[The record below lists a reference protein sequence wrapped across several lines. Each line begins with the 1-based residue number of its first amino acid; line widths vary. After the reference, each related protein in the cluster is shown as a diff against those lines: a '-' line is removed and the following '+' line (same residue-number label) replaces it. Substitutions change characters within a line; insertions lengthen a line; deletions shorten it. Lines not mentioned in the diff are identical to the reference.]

1 MRVTF
6 RTAHGGNEY
15 LEAAS
20 GQMTT
25 ARQQVLSGKR
35 VQKAS
40 DDPAAMQ
47 RSVEGRGEIG
57 ALETYS
63 RTADSA
69 LSKLTTIDTVLSA
82 VVDKLTQAKV
92 ATLSVQGSI
101 ANPQQRESAALTLE
115 GLRDS
120 LAADLN
126 TSVRGAY
133 VFAGSQSTTAPYAR
147 VAGSWTYQ
155 GNTTPVSVEIGP
167 GQTVDVALD
176 GQALAQGS
184 DAANILNELE
194 TLIVAVRAGSNPGM
208 ATGAAA
214 IDRAFVRAT
223 RTQSG
228 VGVDEQGI
236 GERQLQITSARL
248 SIVTRVSKDEDADL
262 AIAIS
267 EMNRAQTA
275 YQAALGAIGTASRAS
290 LLDYLR

>member
-6 RTAHGGNEY
+6 RTAYGGNEY
-15 LEAAS
+15 LEAPSSQLA
-20 GQMTT
+20 T
-25 ARQQVLSGKR
+25 ARQQVMSGKR

-69 LSKLTTIDTVLSA
+69 LAKLTTIDTVLSA

-92 ATLSVQGSI
+92 STQSVQGSI
-101 ANPQQRESAALTLE
+101 ANQGQREAAALTLE
-115 GLRDS
+115 GVRDS
-120 LAADLN
+120 LVADLN

-133 VFAGSQSTTAPYAR
+133 VFAGSQSTTVPYTR

-155 GNTTPVSVEIGP
+155 GNATTISVDIGP

-184 DAANILNELE
+184 DTANILNELE
-194 TLIVAVRAGSNPGM
+194 SLIVAVRANDQAGM
-208 ATGAAA
+208 AAGSAA
-214 IDRAFVRAT
+214 IDRAFERAT
-223 RTQSG
+223 RTQSS
-228 VGVDEQGI
+228 VGVDELGI
-236 GERQLQITSARL
+236 DERKLQITSARL
-248 SIVTRVSKDEDADL
+248 SVVTRVSKDEDADL
-262 AIAIS
+262 AMAIS
-267 EMNRAQTA
+267 EMTRAQTA
-275 YQAALGAIGTASRAS
+275 YEAALGAIGATSRTS

>member
-6 RTAHGGNEY
+6 RTAYGGSEY
-15 LEAAS
+15 LEAPSSQLA
-20 GQMTT
+20 T
-25 ARQQVLSGKR
+25 ARQQVMTGKR

-57 ALETYS
+57 TLETYS

-69 LSKLTTIDTVLSA
+69 FAKLTTIDTVLSA

-101 ANPQQRESAALTLE
+101 ANQQQREAAALTLE
-115 GLRDS
+115 GVRDS
-120 LAADLN
+120 LVADLN

-133 VFAGSQSTTAPYAR
+133 VFAGSQATTAPYAK

-155 GNTTPVSVEIGP
+155 GNATPVSVDIGP

-194 TLIVAVRAGSNPGM
+194 TLIVAVRAGDNPGM
-208 ATGAAA
+208 ATGGAA

-223 RTQSG
+223 RTQSS

-236 GERQLQITSARL
+236 SERQLQITSARL
-248 SIVTRVSKDEDADL
+248 SVVTRVSKDEDADL
-262 AIAIS
+262 AMAIS

-275 YQAALGAIGTASRAS
+275 YQAALGAIGAASRTS

>member
-6 RTAHGGNEY
+6 RTAYGGNEY
-15 LEAAS
+15 LEAPS
-20 GQMTT
+20 SQMAT
-25 ARQQVLSGKR
+25 ARQQVMTGKR

-57 ALETYS
+57 GLETYA

-69 LSKLTTIDTVLSA
+69 LARLTTIDTVLSA

-92 ATLSVQGSI
+92 STLSVQGSI
-101 ANPQQRESAALTLE
+101 ANQQQREAAALTLE
-115 GLRDS
+115 GVRDS
-120 LAADLN
+120 LVADFN
-126 TSVRGAY
+126 TSVRGSH

-155 GNTTPVSVEIGP
+155 GNATPTSVDIGP

-184 DAANILNELE
+184 DTANILNELE
-194 TLIVAVRAGSNPGM
+194 TLIVAVRANDQPGM
-208 ATGAAA
+208 AAGVAA
-214 IDRAFVRAT
+214 IDRAFGRAT
-223 RTQSG
+223 RAQSG

-236 GERQLQITSARL
+236 SERQVQITSARL
-248 SIVTRVSKDEDADL
+248 SVVTRVSKDEDADL
-262 AIAIS
+262 AMAIS

-275 YQAALGAIGTASRAS
+275 YQAALGAIGATSRTS

>member
-6 RTAHGGNEY
+6 RTAYGGNEY
-15 LEAAS
+15 LEAPS
-20 GQMTT
+20 SQMAT
-25 ARQQVLSGKR
+25 ARQQVMTGKR

-69 LSKLTTIDTVLSA
+69 MAKLTTIDTVLSA

-92 ATLSVQGSI
+92 TTQSVQGSI
-101 ANPQQRESAALTLE
+101 ANQQQREAAALTLE
-115 GLRDS
+115 GVRDS
-120 LAADLN
+120 LVGDFN
-126 TSVRGAY
+126 TTVRGSY

-155 GNTTPVSVEIGP
+155 GNATPISVDIGP

-184 DAANILNELE
+184 DATNILNELE
-194 TLIVAVRAGSNPGM
+194 ALIVAVRANDQPGM
-208 ATGAAA
+208 SAGSAA
-214 IDRAFVRAT
+214 IERAFGRAT
-223 RTQSG
+223 LTQSG
-228 VGVDEQGI
+228 VGVDELGI
-236 GERQLQITSARL
+236 DERQLQITSARL
-248 SIVTRVSKDEDADL
+248 SVVTRVSKDEDADL
-262 AIAIS
+262 AMAIS

-275 YQAALGAIGTASRAS
+275 YEAALGAIGATSRTS

>member
-6 RTAHGGNEY
+6 RTAYGGSDY
-15 LEAAS
+15 LEVPS
-20 GQMTT
+20 SQMAR
-25 ARQQVLSGKR
+25 ARQQVMSGKR
-35 VQKAS
+35 VEKAS

-57 ALETYS
+57 RLETYS

-92 ATLSVQGSI
+92 TTLSSQGSVVT
-101 ANPQQRESAALTLE
+101 AYQREAAALTLE
-115 GLRDS
+115 GLRDA
-120 LAADLN
+120 LVGDFN
-126 TSVRGAY
+126 TAVRGTH
-133 VFAGSQSTTAPYAR
+133 VFAGSQSATAPYAR

-155 GNTTPVSVEIGP
+155 GNAAPVSVDIGP

-184 DAANILNELE
+184 DATNILNELE
-194 TLIVAVRAGSNPGM
+194 ALIVAVRAGDQAGT
-208 ATGAAA
+208 AAGAAA
-214 IDRAFVRAT
+214 IDRAFARAT

-228 VGVDEQGI
+228 VGVDEQGV

-248 SIVTRVSKDEDADL
+248 AVVTRVSKDEDADL
-262 AIAIS
+262 AMAIS
-267 EMNRAQTA
+267 EMTRAQTA
-275 YQAALGAIGTASRAS
+275 YQAALGAIGTASRTS
-290 LLDYLR
+290 LLDYMR